1 MAGVVGAMLMAV
13 LIVIILAL
21 VHSEYVPA
29 WVRENEADHMQ
40 QVDNQFSQFKAT
52 VDNQILIDNTDL
64 TLYSPF
70 TLGNDGVP
78 FFAAPTGGSLYI
90 NAFANSMV
98 IASGD
103 QSVHVNATGNLLFDG
118 TANREFADQKRGYE
132 FGALLLNQS
141 SGTSLVTTAPGFSI
155 SNSSGVVNVT
165 LTTVTLVGDD
175 RSISGLDTEG
185 VRTTLNVYQQDSYS
199 WAGGTSLTLTI
210 TTQFPT
216 AWQNYYT
223 TTLGAAL
230 GATAYTVNV
239 NGSVVIVTINPVH
252 NLDLGLAG
260 LDISFNS

>member
-21 VHSEYVPA
+21 VHREYVPA

-40 QVDNQFSQFKAT
+40 QLDNQFSQFKAV
-52 VDNQILIDNTDL
+52 VDNQILTDNTNL

-70 TLGNDGVP
+70 TLGNDGIP
-78 FFAAPTGGSLYI
+78 FFAAPTSGSLFI
-90 NAFANSMV
+90 NSFANSMV

-103 QSVHVNATGNLLFDG
+103 QSVHLNATGNLFFEAL
-118 TANREFADQKRGYE
+118 NREFADQKRGYE

-141 SGTSLVTTAPGFSI
+141 SGTSLVTTAPSFSI
-155 SNSSGVVNVT
+155 TNSSGVVNVT
-165 LTTVTLVGDD
+165 LTSVTLVGDD

-199 WAGGTSLTLTI
+199 WAGGTSLTLTF

-223 TTLGAAL
+223 TTLGAVL
-230 GATAYTVNV
+230 GATAYTVTV
-239 NGSVVIVTINPVH
+239 NGSTVTVTINPVH

-260 LDISFNS
+260 LNVSFNL